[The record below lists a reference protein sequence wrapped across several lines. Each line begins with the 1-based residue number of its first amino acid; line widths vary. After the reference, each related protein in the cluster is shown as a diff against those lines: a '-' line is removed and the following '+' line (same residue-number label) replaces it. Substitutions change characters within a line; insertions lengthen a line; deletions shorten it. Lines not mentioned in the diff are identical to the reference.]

1 MCEATLVLMKVTI
14 LGTSA
19 GQPTETRNVS
29 AVAVSLEGEWLLFDC
44 GEDTQR
50 RIVAA
55 NLKPSRLERVFITHM
70 HGDHIIG
77 LLALIGTLNLQHRER
92 PLHLFGPPG
101 LRDFLETAQRVQV
114 FYPTYELLINE
125 IHESGELCRGDG
137 YTVVCAPMN
146 HRITDYGYKVTE
158 SDRPGK
164 FDIERA
170 ISLGVPA
177 GPLFGKLQKG
187 EAVILADGRTIHP
200 EDVLGEPRPGKSVAY
215 CTDTRPCESA
225 VDIARGTDL
234 LIHEATY
241 SNEAADYANER
252 GHSTAEQAAHI
263 AKKAAVKRL
272 VLTHFSPKYKELDA
286 LLEEASEVF
295 PFTTLASDLAE
306 FTL

>member
-1 MCEATLVLMKVTI
+1 MKVTF

-50 RIVAA
+50 RILAA
-55 NLKPSRLERVFITHM
+55 NLKPSRLERIFITHM

-77 LLALIGTLNLQHRER
+77 LLALIGTLGLGRRDR
-92 PLHLFGPPG
+92 PLHLYGPPG
-101 LRDFLETAQRVQV
+101 LREFLETAQRVQV

-125 IHESGELCRGDG
+125 IHEAGELCRGDG
-137 YTVVCAPMN
+137 YSVVCAPMS

-164 FDIERA
+164 FDIDRA
-170 ISLGVPA
+170 ASLGVPP

-187 EAVILADGRTIHP
+187 EAVNLADGRTIHP
-200 EDVLGEPRPGKSVAY
+200 DDVLGEPRPGKRVAY
-215 CTDTRPCESA
+215 CTDTRPCDSA
-225 VDIARGTDL
+225 VELARGADL

-241 SNEAADYANER
+241 ANDAAEFANER

-272 VLTHFSPKYKELDA
+272 VLTHFSAKYKELDV
-286 LLEEASEVF
+286 LLEEAVNVF
-295 PFTTLASDLAE
+295 PFSSLASDLAE
-306 FTL
+306 FTV